1 MKCWYFG
8 DEISL
13 LGEMVLNS
21 QWPLL
26 LRPPFYLDRIKY
38 LFSSSNN
45 DYEYL
50 SCRLIRLGLLLISF
64 SLEVL
69 DIANSNSFRP
79 TETHPPRYSF
89 IANYPFYFA
98 AYPWFIAWN
107 KESWCVDT
115 KLMMNNSI
123 VAQIKAAQCA
133 ENRRFSTVVSKSILA
148 KFRLKLVQESR
159 SQ

>member
-1 MKCWYFG
+1 MNSSRWRMAVWVGRCTGDTLLLDRYDSNPTPGCRKLRRWYFG

-107 KESWCVDT
+107 KERVD
-115 KLMMNNSI
+115 
-123 VAQIKAAQCA
+123 V
-133 ENRRFSTVVSKSILA
+133 
-148 KFRLKLVQESR
+148 
-159 SQ
+159 